1 MNEWF
6 CCLHMYV
13 SRTTESRQKNELNE
27 GMWYLLEALYNTF
40 PNVCFSSWGC
50 INSAMGTAGNGSQEG
65 KINTVEPPQ
74 TDTSLQRPYF
84 LVPADSPYIVFCLNL
99 TTTVRATKACP
110 QPAKLPLDNDQFFQQ
125 LMKESKIGKK
135 FDLYGVLMMNCS
147 CHYFDCVEFILCSK
161 LSIKLKANVANL
173 ACFVL
178 LTFWFK
184 TLLD

>member
-1 MNEWF
+1 METCWKLQGKENVCAAMNEWF

-84 LVPADSPYIVFCLNL
+84 LVPADSLYIASCLNL
-99 TTTVRATKACP
+99 TTTVKATKARP
-110 QPAKLPLDNDQFFQQ
+110 QPAKLPLDLTPRETMFFY
-125 LMKESKIGKK
+125 L
-135 FDLYGVLMMNCS
+135 
-147 CHYFDCVEFILCSK
+147 
-161 LSIKLKANVANL
+161 KLKL
-173 ACFVL
+173 HM
-178 LTFWFK
+178 
-184 TLLD
+184 

>member
-1 MNEWF
+1 
-6 CCLHMYV
+6 MYV

-40 PNVCFSSWGC
+40 PNICSSSWGC

-84 LVPADSPYIVFCLNL
+84 LVPADSLYIVFCLNL

-110 QPAKLPLDNDQFFQQ
+110 QPAK
-125 LMKESKIGKK
+125 
-135 FDLYGVLMMNCS
+135 
-147 CHYFDCVEFILCSK
+147 
-161 LSIKLKANVANL
+161 
-173 ACFVL
+173 
-178 LTFWFK
+178 
-184 TLLD
+184 